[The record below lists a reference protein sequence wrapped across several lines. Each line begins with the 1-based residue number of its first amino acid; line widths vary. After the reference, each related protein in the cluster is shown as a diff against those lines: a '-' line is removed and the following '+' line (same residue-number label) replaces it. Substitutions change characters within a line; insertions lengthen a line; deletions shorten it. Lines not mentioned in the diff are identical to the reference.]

1 MANLSTD
8 HKIWP
13 DHPFWDF
20 SLRVYG
26 SEGVPKACLELQDA
40 HQLDVNILL
49 YCLWLGESGRG
60 ALGAS
65 EMETVTAAVAEWHS
79 DIVRALRAV
88 RQRLKGGM
96 APAPKELSEP
106 LRAGVQKLEIDFEH
120 LEQLMLAASIDR
132 AADPDADGESRIRAG
147 LANSGRYFESIGA
160 RQSAA
165 DRRNLAIL
173 LGAAFMALGPELVS
187 KICGGLTAG

>member
-1 MANLSTD
+1 MAAEF
-8 HKIWP
+8 P

-20 SLRVYG
+20 SLRAYG
-26 SEGVPKACLELQDA
+26 GAGVPEACLGLQSA

-60 ALGAS
+60 ALDAND
-65 EMETVTAAVAEWHS
+65 MATVTGAVADWHV

-96 APAPKELSEP
+96 APAPLELSEP

-120 LEQLMLAASIDR
+120 LEQLMLAASIER
-132 AADPDADGESRIRAG
+132 AADPDAEGETRIRAG
-147 LANSGRYFESIGA
+147 LANVGCYFDAIGA
-160 RQSAA
+160 RQTAD
-165 DRRNLAIL
+165 DRRNLAVII
-173 LGAAFMALGPELVS
+173 GAAFEALDPELVS